1 MKTNISSIA
10 NRLRKAAFFIPF
22 TIYFAVFTLAI
33 LVVRSYL
40 YRNDVKSDSS
50 FSDIFALLLKVA
62 FLFTAVIL
70 FISLVFVLISWVYFI
85 YWKKK
90 SVTELQINTGQTP
103 GEQADKQTVSLLMR
117 PVLKPLF
124 GFIKLR
130 LQYDQQRFSDKFSLL
145 ETGSKSLFNKTLE
158 GHYHWHLPEIKEY
171 RLEKAIV
178 YFEDIFQF
186 FSLAVS
192 LAANNHFFK
201 HPVAGSAQQLNV
213 SPRKTEETNTRI
225 DQMRKVEGE
234 FLNYKNFENND
245 DVRRIVWKIYAKN
258 KELVVRIP
266 EIMDPYAS
274 HVYLYP
280 SFHTVFHVLGNET
293 VEIPFLNFY
302 KIVVWSV
309 YESLVKQGFEV
320 KYIPDQ
326 DVAKSST
333 ADAKQWVRYAVST
346 AKWQDT
352 HDLKSFVQTN
362 VASLIIISSLSNAAQ
377 VKELAD
383 RYGKDIRFIFVK
395 LTDSFQQQN
404 LFDWVQWIF
413 VKNEQQDMD
422 IYKRKWV
429 ISFLKEKIKQNEKEL
444 EEILKDSTFHPVPK
458 TAHQPH

>member
-1 MKTNISSIA
+1 MKTKISSLA
-10 NRLRKAAFFIPF
+10 NRIKKAAFFIPF
-22 TIYFAVFTLAI
+22 TIYFAVFALA
-33 LVVRSYL
+33 LFVVQSFL
-40 YRNDVKSDSS
+40 YSNKVKNDSS

-62 FLFTAVIL
+62 LAFSAFIL
-70 FISLVFVLISWVYFI
+70 FSSLVFVLISWIHFI

-90 SVTELQINTGQTP
+90 TGTDLRIDTASTP
-103 GEQADKQTVSLLMR
+103 ADQADKQTVQLRMR

-124 GFIKLR
+124 GFIKMR
-130 LQYDQQRFSDKFSLL
+130 LQYDQQGFSDKFSLL
-145 ETGSKSLFNKTLE
+145 ESGSRSLFNKTLE

-192 LAANNHFFK
+192 LPANSQFFK
-201 HPVAGSAQQLNV
+201 YPAAGNAKQLNV
-213 SPRKTEETNTRI
+213 SPRKTEDTNTRI

-280 SFHTVFHVLGNET
+280 SFHTNFTILGNET

-302 KIVVWSV
+302 KIVTWSV

-326 DVAKSST
+326 DVAKSYT
-333 ADAKQWVRYAVST
+333 ANEKDGVRYAIST
-346 AKWQDT
+346 AKWQDNK
-352 HDLKSFVQTN
+352 DLKSFVQTN
-362 VASLIIISSLSNAAQ
+362 VVSVIIISSLSNAAQ

-383 RYGKDIRFIFVK
+383 RHGKDIRFIFVK

-422 IYKRKWV
+422 IYKRKWA
-429 ISFLKEKIKQNEKEL
+429 ISFLKEKIKQNEKQL
-444 EEILKDSTFHPVPK
+444 EDILEDIPYRIEAK
-458 TAHQPH
+458 TVN